1 MEQQGRLT
9 QWNDAR
15 GFGFISPQSKG
26 PRIFVHIS
34 QFQERNRRPCLNELL
49 TYTIDHDEQGR
60 LRAKEVRYQQHSQPE
75 TVSKDS
81 FWAAFPIKA
90 ALFILLG
97 LVAIYFRLD
106 GVSISKLFDR
116 SFDKLFDQSFES
128 PTTRV
133 DKAGLNTY
141 QALQS
146 GAQMGGEGLV
156 ERVLADDNDGSRHQ
170 RFILRLASGQTLLI
184 AHNIDIANRIE
195 ALRIGDRVQFY
206 GQYESN
212 PQGGVIHWTHHDPDG
227 NHVAGWLKYNGMV
240 YQ

>member
-49 TYTIDHDEQGR
+49 TYTIGQDEQGR
-60 LRAKEVRYQQHSQPE
+60 LLAKEVRYQQHSQPQ
-75 TVSKDS
+75 TVSNKS
-81 FWAAFPIKA
+81 FWAALPIKA
-90 ALFILLG
+90 ALLILLG

-106 GVSISKLFDR
+106 GVSINKSFDR
-116 SFDKLFDQSFES
+116 LFYQSFES
-128 PTTRV
+128 PTNSAG
-133 DKAGLNTY
+133 KAGLNTY
-141 QALQS
+141 QAPQS

-195 ALRIGDRVQFY
+195 ALRIGERVEFY

-227 NHVAGWLKYNGMV
+227 NHVAGWLKHNGIV

>member
-1 MEQQGRLT
+1 MDQQGRLT

-15 GFGFISPQSKG
+15 GFGFITPQAKG

-34 QFQERNRRPCLNELL
+34 QFQERNRRPSLNELL
-49 TYTIDHDEQGR
+49 TYTIGQDEQGR
-60 LRAKEVRYQQHSQPE
+60 LRAKEVRYQQHSKPE
-75 TVSKDS
+75 PVSKHS
-81 FWAAFPIKA
+81 FWAAFPVKV

-97 LVAIYFRLD
+97 LIAIYFRLD
-106 GVSISKLFDR
+106 GVSISKLFDM

-128 PTTRV
+128 RTARV

-141 QALQS
+141 QAPQN

-170 RFILRLASGQTLLI
+170 RFIIRLASGQTLLI

-227 NHVAGWLKYNGMV
+227 NHVAGWLKHNGMV

>member
-15 GFGFISPQSKG
+15 GFGFITPQSKG

-49 TYTIDHDEQGR
+49 TYTIGQDEQGR
-60 LRAKEVRYQQHSQPE
+60 LRAKEVRYQQHSQPQ
-75 TVSKDS
+75 TVSKHS
-81 FWAAFPIKA
+81 VWAAFPVKA
-90 ALFILLG
+90 ALFTLLG

-106 GVSISKLFDR
+106 GVSINK

-141 QALQS
+141 QAPQN

-170 RFILRLASGQTLLI
+170 RFIIRLASGQTLFI

-227 NHVAGWLKYNGMV
+227 IHVAGWLKHNGIV

>member
-1 MEQQGRLT
+1 MDQQGRLT

-15 GFGFISPQSKG
+15 GFGFITPQSKG

-49 TYTIDHDEQGR
+49 TYTIDQDEQGR
-60 LRAKEVRYQQHSQPE
+60 LRAKEVRYQQHSQPQ
-75 TVSKDS
+75 TVSNKS
-81 FWAAFPIKA
+81 FWAAMPIKA
-90 ALFILLG
+90 ALLILLG

-106 GVSISKLFDR
+106 GVSINKSFDR
-116 SFDKLFDQSFES
+116 LFYQSFES
-128 PTTRV
+128 PTISAG
-133 DKAGLNTY
+133 KAGLDTY
-141 QALQS
+141 QALQN

-184 AHNIDIANRIE
+184 AHNIDIAKRIE
-195 ALRIGDRVQFY
+195 ALRIGERVEFY

-227 NHVAGWLKYNGMV
+227 NHVAGWLKHNGMV